1 MIRSARAMRRG
12 RAQPEVQMAPLIDM
26 VFILL
31 IFFMVTTVFTR
42 ETGVEVNRPQ
52 ANTAT
57 TLDSKSLMVGID
69 SNGHVYVDERRVDFL
84 SLRSVLERQL
94 GLQPEKNV
102 VLIADEGTKTG
113 VLVQVMDEC
122 RKAGAA
128 NIAVAAKADE

>member
-1 MIRSARAMRRG
+1 MRRN
-12 RAQPEVQMAPLIDM
+12 RAQAEVQMAPLIDM

-52 ANTAT
+52 ANTAK

-94 GLQPEKNV
+94 GMQPEKNV

-113 VLVQVMDEC
+113 ILVQVMDEC
-122 RKAGAA
+122 RKAGAS
-128 NIAVAAKADE
+128 NIAVAAKTDS

>member
-1 MIRSARAMRRG
+1 MIRSARAMRRN
-12 RAQPEVQMAPLIDM
+12 RAQAEVQMAPLIDM

-52 ANTAT
+52 ASTAK

-69 SNGHVYVDERRVDFL
+69 GKGRVYVDERRVDFL

-94 GLQPEKNV
+94 GMQPEKNV
-102 VLIADEGTKTG
+102 VLIADEDTQTG
-113 VLVQVMDEC
+113 ILVQVMDEC
-122 RKAGAA
+122 RKAGASS
-128 NIAVAAKADE
+128 IAVAAKTDE